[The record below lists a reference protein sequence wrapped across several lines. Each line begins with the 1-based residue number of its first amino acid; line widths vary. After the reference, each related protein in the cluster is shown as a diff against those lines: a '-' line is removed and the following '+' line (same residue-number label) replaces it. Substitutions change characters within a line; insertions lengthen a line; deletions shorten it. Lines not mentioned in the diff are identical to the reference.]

1 MLWLAFAAILA
12 TPVLLGIL
20 PGSDPKAA
28 GRLIIRCVLAGLILG
43 FLASLSLAVASPDGP
58 LRSGLVLPPAWGT
71 AVGFSI
77 GVLGIA
83 LRRAFAKWRPRDRDL
98 RSTIAEADKG

>member
-43 FLASLSLAVASPDGP
+43 CLASVLLAVASSDVP
-58 LRSGLVLPPAWGT
+58 LGSGLLFPPAWGT

-77 GVLGIA
+77 GVMGIA
-83 LRRAFAKWRPRDRDL
+83 LRRAFVRWRPRDSDRDL
-98 RSTIAEADKG
+98 RSNDR